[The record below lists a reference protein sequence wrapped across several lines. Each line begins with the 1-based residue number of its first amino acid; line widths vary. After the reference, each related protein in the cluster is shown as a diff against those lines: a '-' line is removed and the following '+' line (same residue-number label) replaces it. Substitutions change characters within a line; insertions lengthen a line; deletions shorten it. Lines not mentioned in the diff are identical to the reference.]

1 MKKKN
6 HNYVWQPMLISC
18 GDHFAMYTN
27 INSLRC
33 VPNVLYDNYM
43 PVFLSVKKPN
53 LSRRLLEK
61 NSSEEP
67 L

>member
-1 MKKKN
+1 
-6 HNYVWQPMLISC
+6 MLISC
-18 GDHFAMYTN
+18 GDHFPMYTN
-27 INSLRC
+27 INSLRG
-33 VPNVLYDNYM
+33 VPNMLYDNYM